1 MDFMG
6 LALIDPA
13 DLILLSCISSS
24 QTRCALLGDMHYGA
38 GQFRIAQGTH
48 MNRDKLSKD
57 AVGAALAELEGWSLA
72 ADGASI
78 KRSFVFKNFSEAF
91 AFMTRVALAAEK
103 MDHHPDWS
111 NVYKT
116 VDVTLNTHDAG
127 GVTALDVEL
136 AKRMN
141 RYFG

>member
-1 MDFMG
+1 MVRVKIG
-6 LALIDPA
+6 
-13 DLILLSCISSS
+13 
-24 QTRCALLGDMHYGA
+24 
-38 GQFRIAQGTH
+38 IAQDIIMT
-48 MNRDKLSKD
+48 REKLSKD
-57 AVGAALAELEGWSLA
+57 AITAALADLGGWSLA

-127 GVTALDVEL
+127 GVTALDIAL
-136 AKRMN
+136 AKKMN
-141 RYFG
+141 GYFGG